1 MSPFLLS
8 FFAASGVLS
17 LIFFTFG
24 QAKLFLSL
32 YTESKPRLM
41 WAVMTNRGQGM
52 SLHKLYGRQL
62 SALSLCLTLACAPLF
77 SVQADEPEL
86 VPTDGSAT
94 LGETSQALV
103 QTEGQTPAVAM
114 MAGIQPL
121 PEGAAAKSR
130 ADIQSLLPAN
140 YTPVYMNQLAA
151 LYAARTMKPM
161 WENREAVQAFQ
172 QQLAEV
178 AIAGFQPQF
187 TQWIELLT
195 DPAVSGMARDVVLSD
210 AMMGY
215 LQFISS
221 IPVQGNRWLYSD
233 KPYTLSTPPLSVI
246 NQWQLALDNGVLPQF
261 VAGLAPQHPQYAAMH
276 QALLTQLTDSRPW
289 PQLTSSVKLSPGQ
302 WSKDVPAL
310 REILQRTGMMDSGPD
325 IALPGDNSV
334 VSPSAEP
341 VTKVRTTSTKPAVY
355 DRQLVDA
362 VKRFQTW
369 QGLGADGVI
378 GQSTRDW
385 LNVSPAQR
393 AGVLAL
399 NIQRLRLLPGKLSTG
414 IMVNIPAYSLVYY
427 LDGNQVLA
435 SRVIVGRPDRKTP
448 MMSSALNNVVVN
460 PPWNVPPTLARKDIL
475 PKVQND
481 PGYLESHGYT
491 MMRGWNS
498 NEAINPYNVDWS
510 TITAS
515 NLPFRFQQAPGAR
528 NSLGRYK
535 FNMPSSD
542 AIYLHDT
549 PNHNLFQKD
558 TRALS
563 SGCVRVN
570 KASELANMLLQDA
583 GWNDSRISDA
593 LKEGNTRYVN
603 IRQNIPVNLYY
614 LTAFVGADG
623 RAQYRTDIYNYDL
636 PARSGAQILPKAEQ
650 LIR

>member
-1 MSPFLLS
+1 MLLKK
-8 FFAASGVLS
+8 
-17 LIFFTFG
+17 I
-24 QAKLFLSL
+24 
-32 YTESKPRLM
+32 
-41 WAVMTNRGQGM
+41 
-52 SLHKLYGRQL
+52 HGRQL
-62 SALSLCLTLACAPLF
+62 SALSVCLTLIFAPLF
-77 SVQADEPEL
+77 NAQADEPEV
-86 VPTDGSAT
+86 VPVDSSAT
-94 LGETSQALV
+94 MGAQPTSLLQPLEQSSA
-103 QTEGQTPAVAM
+103 TAI
-114 MAGIQPL
+114 MAGI
-121 PEGAAAKSR
+121 KT
-130 ADIQSLLPAN
+130 LPADVDTQAVRQQLQSGLPSG
-140 YTPVYMNQLAA
+140 YTPAYLNQLTL
-151 LYAARTMKPM
+151 LYAAREMKPM
-161 WENREAVQAFQ
+161 WDDRDAVRAFQ

-187 TQWIELLT
+187 TAWVELLT
-195 DPAVSGMARDVVLSD
+195 DPTVTGMARDVVLSD

-215 LQFISS
+215 LQFVAG
-221 IPVQGNRWLYSD
+221 IPVNGNRWLYSE
-233 KPYTLSTPPLSVI
+233 KPYKLATPALSVI
-246 NQWQLALDNGVLPQF
+246 NQWQVSLDKGTLVRF
-261 VAGLAPQHPQYAAMH
+261 IASLAPAHPQYATMH
-276 QALLTQLTDSRPW
+276 QSLLQLVADTRPW
-289 PQLTSSVKLSPGQ
+289 PQLRGTTTLRPGQ
-302 WSKDVPAL
+302 WSSDVPAL
-310 REILQRTGMMDSGPD
+310 REILRRFGEADAGPK
-325 IALPGDNSV
+325 IALPGDDPQSVV
-334 VSPSAEP
+334 VSPSAP
-341 VTKVRTTSTKPAVY
+341 VEKKKSAVPADKPAAY
-355 DRQLVDA
+355 DRELVAA
-362 VKRFQTW
+362 VKAFQTA

-399 NIQRLRLLPGKLSTG
+399 NIQRLRLLPGTLSTG

-427 LDGNQVLA
+427 QNGSEVLA

-475 PKVQND
+475 PKLWND
-481 PGYLESHGYT
+481 PGYLERHGYT
-491 MMRGWNS
+491 VMRGWNS
-498 NEAINPYNVDWS
+498 NQAIDPYQVDWS

-515 NLPFRFQQAPGAR
+515 NLPFRFQQAPGER

-570 KASELANMLLQDA
+570 KASELANMLLGDA
-583 GWNDSRISDA
+583 GWNNTRISDA

-623 RAQYRTDIYNYDL
+623 RTQYRTDIYNYDL
-636 PARSGAQILPKAEQ
+636 TARSGAQILPKAEQ

>member
-1 MSPFLLS
+1 MLLN
-8 FFAASGVLS
+8 
-17 LIFFTFG
+17 
-24 QAKLFLSL
+24 K
-32 YTESKPRLM
+32 M
-41 WAVMTNRGQGM
+41 C
-52 SLHKLYGRQL
+52 GRRL
-62 SALSLCLTLACAPLF
+62 SAISLCLAVTFAPLF
-77 SVQADEPEL
+77 NAQADEPEMIPGDSSAA
-86 VPTDGSAT
+86 VSEQPTALSQPQVQASAT
-94 LGETSQALV
+94 AI
-103 QTEGQTPAVAM
+103 

-121 PEGAAAKSR
+121 PEGMSVDKAR
-130 ADIQSLLPAN
+130 AELQSQLPAGF
-140 YTPVYMNQLAA
+140 TPVYMSQLEL
-151 LYAARTMKPM
+151 LYAARDMKPM
-161 WENREAVQAFQ
+161 WENRDAVKAFQ

-187 TQWIELLT
+187 TTWVALLT
-195 DPAVSGMARDVVLSD
+195 DPAVTGQARDIVLSD
-210 AMMGY
+210 ALMGY
-215 LQFISS
+215 LHFIAN
-221 IPVQGNRWLYSD
+221 IPVKGNHWLYSN
-233 KPYTLSTPPLSVI
+233 KPYVLATPPISVI
-246 NQWQLALDNGVLPQF
+246 NQWQVALDNGQLTSF
-261 VAGLAPQHPQYAAMH
+261 IAGLAPQHPQYAAMH
-276 QALLTQLTDSRPW
+276 ESLLKLVSDTRPW
-289 PQLTSSVKLSPGQ
+289 PQLTSTSTLRPGE
-302 WSKDVPAL
+302 WSNDIPAL
-310 REILQRTGMMDSGPD
+310 REILRRTGM
-325 IALPGDNSV
+325 LESV
-334 VSPSAEP
+334 VSTAAKEGRSAYGSE
-341 VTKVRTTSTKPAVY
+341 
-355 DRQLVDA
+355 LVEA

-369 QGLGADGVI
+369 QGLGADGAI
-378 GQSTRDW
+378 GPATRDW
-385 LNVSPAQR
+385 LNVTPAQR

-399 NIQRLRLLPGKLSTG
+399 NIQRLRLLPGDLSTG

-427 LDGNQVLA
+427 QNGNQVLA

-475 PKVQND
+475 PKVWND
-481 PGYLESHGYT
+481 PGYLERHGYT
-491 MMRGWNS
+491 VMRGWNS
-498 NEAINPYNVDWS
+498 KETIDPWQVDWA

-583 GWNDSRISDA
+583 GWNDTRISDA
-593 LKEGNTRYVN
+593 LKQGDTRYVN

-623 RAQYRTDIYNYDL
+623 RTQYRTDIYNYDL
-636 PARSGAQILPKAEQ
+636 TARSSAQIVAKAEQ

>member
-1 MSPFLLS
+1 MLLN
-8 FFAASGVLS
+8 
-17 LIFFTFG
+17 
-24 QAKLFLSL
+24 K
-32 YTESKPRLM
+32 M
-41 WAVMTNRGQGM
+41 C
-52 SLHKLYGRQL
+52 GRRL
-62 SALSLCLTLACAPLF
+62 SAISLCLAVTFAPLF
-77 SVQADEPEL
+77 NAQADEPEMIPGDSSAS
-86 VPTDGSAT
+86 VSEQPTALSQPQVQSSAT
-94 LGETSQALV
+94 AI
-103 QTEGQTPAVAM
+103 

-121 PEGAAAKSR
+121 PQGVSVDQAR
-130 ADIQSLLPAN
+130 AELQSQLPAGF
-140 YTPVYMNQLAA
+140 TPVYMSQLEL
-151 LYAARTMKPM
+151 LYAAREMKPM
-161 WENREAVQAFQ
+161 WENRDAVKAFQ

-187 TQWIELLT
+187 TTWVALLT
-195 DPAVSGMARDVVLSD
+195 DPAVTGQARDIVLSD

-215 LQFISS
+215 LHFIAN
-221 IPVQGNRWLYSD
+221 IPVKGNRWLYSG
-233 KPYTLSTPPLSVI
+233 KPYALTTPPISVI
-246 NQWQLALDNGVLPQF
+246 NQWQVALDNGQLTSF
-261 VAGLAPQHPQYAAMH
+261 VASLAPQHPQYAAMH
-276 QALLTQLTDSRPW
+276 ESLLKLVGDTRPW
-289 PQLTSSVKLSPGQ
+289 PQLTGTATLRPGE
-302 WSKDVPAL
+302 WSNDIPEL
-310 REILQRTGMMDSGPD
+310 REILRRTGMLEST
-325 IALPGDNSV
+325 
-334 VSPSAEP
+334 VSTSAKEG
-341 VTKVRTTSTKPAVY
+341 RSAY
-355 DRQLVDA
+355 DRELVDA

-369 QGLGADGVI
+369 QGLGADGAI
-378 GQSTRDW
+378 GPATRDW
-385 LNVSPAQR
+385 LNVTPAQR

-399 NIQRLRLLPGKLSTG
+399 NIQRLRLLPSELSTG

-427 LDGNQVLA
+427 QNGNQVLA

-475 PKVQND
+475 PKLWND
-481 PGYLESHGYT
+481 PGYLERHGYT
-491 MMRGWNS
+491 VMRGWNS
-498 NEAINPYNVDWS
+498 KETIDPWQVDWA

-583 GWNDSRISDA
+583 GWNDTRISDA
-593 LKEGNTRYVN
+593 LKQGDTRYVN

-614 LTAFVGADG
+614 LTAFVGPDG
-623 RAQYRTDIYNYDL
+623 RTQYRTDIYNYDL
-636 PARSGAQILPKAEQ
+636 TARSSAQIVSKAEQ

>member
-1 MSPFLLS
+1 MLLNKICS
-8 FFAASGVLS
+8 
-17 LIFFTFG
+17 
-24 QAKLFLSL
+24 
-32 YTESKPRLM
+32 R
-41 WAVMTNRGQGM
+41 R
-52 SLHKLYGRQL
+52 L
-62 SALSLCLTLACAPLF
+62 SAISLCLAVTFAPLF
-77 SVQADEPEL
+77 SVQADEPEMIPGDSSAS
-86 VPTDGSAT
+86 VSEQPTALSQPQVQSSAT
-94 LGETSQALV
+94 AI
-103 QTEGQTPAVAM
+103 

-121 PEGAAAKSR
+121 PEGMSVDKAR
-130 ADIQSLLPAN
+130 AELQSQLPAGF
-140 YTPVYMNQLAA
+140 TPVYMSQLEL
-151 LYAARTMKPM
+151 LYAARDMKPM
-161 WENREAVQAFQ
+161 WENRDAVKAFQ

-187 TQWIELLT
+187 TTWVALLT
-195 DPAVSGMARDVVLSD
+195 DPAVTGQARDIVLSD
-210 AMMGY
+210 ALMGY
-215 LQFISS
+215 LHFIAN
-221 IPVQGNRWLYSD
+221 IPVKGNRWLYSN
-233 KPYTLSTPPLSVI
+233 KPYALATPPISVI
-246 NQWQLALDNGVLPQF
+246 NQWQVALDNGQLTSF
-261 VAGLAPQHPQYAAMH
+261 IASLAPQHPQYAAMH
-276 QALLTQLTDSRPW
+276 ESLLKLVSDTRPW
-289 PQLTSSVKLSPGQ
+289 PQLTSTATLRPGE
-302 WSKDVPAL
+302 WSNDIPAL
-310 REILQRTGMMDSGPD
+310 REILRRTGM
-325 IALPGDNSV
+325 LESV
-334 VSPSAEP
+334 VSTAAKEGRSAYGSE
-341 VTKVRTTSTKPAVY
+341 
-355 DRQLVDA
+355 LVEA

-369 QGLGADGVI
+369 QGLGADGAI
-378 GQSTRDW
+378 GPATRDW
-385 LNVSPAQR
+385 LNVTPAQR

-399 NIQRLRLLPGKLSTG
+399 NIQRLRLLPSDLSTG

-427 LDGNQVLA
+427 QNGNQVLA

-475 PKVQND
+475 PKLWND
-481 PGYLESHGYT
+481 PGYLERHGYT
-491 MMRGWNS
+491 VMRGWNS
-498 NEAINPYNVDWS
+498 KETIDPWQVDWA

-593 LKEGNTRYVN
+593 LKQGDTRYVN

-623 RAQYRTDIYNYDL
+623 RTQYRTDIYNYDL
-636 PARSGAQILPKAEQ
+636 TARSSAQIVSKAEQ

>member
-1 MSPFLLS
+1 MLLN
-8 FFAASGVLS
+8 
-17 LIFFTFG
+17 
-24 QAKLFLSL
+24 K
-32 YTESKPRLM
+32 M
-41 WAVMTNRGQGM
+41 C
-52 SLHKLYGRQL
+52 GRRL
-62 SALSLCLTLACAPLF
+62 SAISLCLAVTFAPLF
-77 SVQADEPEL
+77 NAQADEPEMIPGDSSAS
-86 VPTDGSAT
+86 VSEQPTALSQPQVQSSAT
-94 LGETSQALV
+94 AI
-103 QTEGQTPAVAM
+103 

-121 PEGAAAKSR
+121 PEGVSVDSAR
-130 ADIQSLLPAN
+130 AELQSQLPAGF
-140 YTPVYMNQLAA
+140 TPVYMSQLEL
-151 LYAARTMKPM
+151 LYAAREMKPM
-161 WENREAVQAFQ
+161 WENREAVKAFQ

-187 TQWIELLT
+187 TTWVALLT
-195 DPAVSGMARDVVLSD
+195 DPAVTGQARDIVLSD
-210 AMMGY
+210 ALMGY
-215 LQFISS
+215 LHFIAN
-221 IPVQGNRWLYSD
+221 IPVKGNRWLYSN
-233 KPYTLSTPPLSVI
+233 KPYALATPPISVI
-246 NQWQLALDNGVLPQF
+246 NQWQVALDNGQLTSF
-261 VAGLAPQHPQYAAMH
+261 ITGLAPQHPQYAAMH
-276 QALLTQLTDSRPW
+276 ESLLKLVSDTRPW
-289 PQLTSSVKLSPGQ
+289 PQLTSTATLRPGE
-302 WSKDVPAL
+302 WSNDIPAL
-310 REILQRTGMMDSGPD
+310 REILRRTGM
-325 IALPGDNSV
+325 LESV
-334 VSPSAEP
+334 VSTAAKEGRSAYSSE
-341 VTKVRTTSTKPAVY
+341 
-355 DRQLVDA
+355 LVAA

-369 QGLGADGVI
+369 QGLGADGAI
-378 GQSTRDW
+378 GPATRDW
-385 LNVSPAQR
+385 LNVTPAQR

-399 NIQRLRLLPGKLSTG
+399 NIQRLRLLPSDLSTG

-427 LDGNQVLA
+427 QNGNQVLA

-475 PKVQND
+475 PKVWND
-481 PGYLESHGYT
+481 PGYLERHGYT
-491 MMRGWNS
+491 VMRGWNS
-498 NEAINPYNVDWS
+498 KETIDPWQVDWA

-593 LKEGNTRYVN
+593 LKQGDTRYVN

-623 RAQYRTDIYNYDL
+623 RTQYRTDIYNYDL
-636 PARSGAQILPKAEQ
+636 TARSSAQIVSKAEQ

>member
-1 MSPFLLS
+1 MLLKK
-8 FFAASGVLS
+8 
-17 LIFFTFG
+17 T
-24 QAKLFLSL
+24 
-32 YTESKPRLM
+32 
-41 WAVMTNRGQGM
+41 
-52 SLHKLYGRQL
+52 HGRQL
-62 SALSLCLTLACAPLF
+62 SALSVCLTLIFAPLF
-77 SVQADEPEL
+77 NAKADEPEV
-86 VPTDGSAT
+86 VPVDSSAT
-94 LGETSQALV
+94 MGAQPTSLLQPLEQSSA
-103 QTEGQTPAVAM
+103 TAI
-114 MAGIQPL
+114 MAGI
-121 PEGAAAKSR
+121 KT
-130 ADIQSLLPAN
+130 LPADVDTQALRQQLQSGLPSG
-140 YTPVYMNQLAA
+140 YTPAYLNQLT
-151 LYAARTMKPM
+151 LIYAARDMKPM
-161 WENREAVQAFQ
+161 WEDRDAVRAFQ

-187 TQWIELLT
+187 TAWVELLT
-195 DPAVSGMARDVVLSD
+195 DPTVTGMARDVVLSD

-215 LQFISS
+215 LQFVAG
-221 IPVQGNRWLYSD
+221 IPVNGNRWLYSE
-233 KPYTLSTPPLSVI
+233 KPYKLATPALSVI
-246 NQWQLALDNGVLPQF
+246 NQWQVALDKGTLPRF
-261 VAGLAPQHPQYAAMH
+261 IASLAPAHPQYATMH
-276 QALLTQLTDSRPW
+276 QSLLQLVADTRPW
-289 PQLTSSVKLSPGQ
+289 PQLKSTTSLRPGQ
-302 WSKDVPAL
+302 WSSDVPAL
-310 REILQRTGMMDSGPD
+310 REILRRSGESD
-325 IALPGDNSV
+325 AGAKIALPGDDPQSVV
-334 VSPSAEP
+334 VSPSAP
-341 VTKVRTTSTKPAVY
+341 VVNKKSAIPADKPAAY
-355 DRQLVDA
+355 DRELVAA
-362 VKRFQTW
+362 VKAFQAA

-399 NIQRLRLLPGKLSTG
+399 NIQRLRLLPGTLSTG

-427 LDGNQVLA
+427 QNGSEVLA

-475 PKVQND
+475 PKVWND
-481 PGYLESHGYT
+481 PGYLERHGYT

-498 NEAINPYNVDWS
+498 NQPIDPYQVDWS

-515 NLPFRFQQAPGAR
+515 NLPFRFQQAPGER

-570 KASELANMLLQDA
+570 KASELANMLLGDA
-583 GWNDSRISDA
+583 GWNDTRISDA

-623 RAQYRTDIYNYDL
+623 RTQYRTDIYNYDL
-636 PARSGAQILPKAEQ
+636 TARSGAQILPKAEQ

>member
-1 MSPFLLS
+1 MLLKK
-8 FFAASGVLS
+8 
-17 LIFFTFG
+17 I
-24 QAKLFLSL
+24 
-32 YTESKPRLM
+32 
-41 WAVMTNRGQGM
+41 
-52 SLHKLYGRQL
+52 HGRQL
-62 SALSLCLTLACAPLF
+62 SALSVCLTLIFAPLF
-77 SVQADEPEL
+77 NAQADEPEV
-86 VPTDGSAT
+86 VPVDSSAT
-94 LGETSQALV
+94 MGAQPTSLLQPLEQSSA
-103 QTEGQTPAVAM
+103 TAI
-114 MAGIQPL
+114 MAGI
-121 PEGAAAKSR
+121 KT
-130 ADIQSLLPAN
+130 LPADVDTQAVRQQLHSGLPSG
-140 YTPVYMNQLAA
+140 YTPAYLNQLTL
-151 LYAARTMKPM
+151 LYAAREMKPM
-161 WENREAVQAFQ
+161 WDDRDAVRAFQ

-187 TQWIELLT
+187 TAWVELLT
-195 DPAVSGMARDVVLSD
+195 DPTVTGMARDVVLSD

-215 LQFISS
+215 LQFVAG
-221 IPVQGNRWLYSD
+221 IPVNGNRWLYSE
-233 KPYTLSTPPLSVI
+233 KPYKLATPALSVI
-246 NQWQLALDNGVLPQF
+246 NQWQVSLDKGTLVRF
-261 VAGLAPQHPQYAAMH
+261 IASLAPAHPQYATMH
-276 QALLTQLTDSRPW
+276 QSLLQLVADTRPW
-289 PQLTSSVKLSPGQ
+289 PQLRGTSTLRPGQ
-302 WSKDVPAL
+302 WSSDVPAL
-310 REILQRTGMMDSGPD
+310 REILRRSGEADAGPK
-325 IALPGDNSV
+325 IALPGDDPQSVV
-334 VSPSAEP
+334 VSPSAP
-341 VTKVRTTSTKPAVY
+341 VQKKKSAIPADKPAAY
-355 DRQLVDA
+355 DRELVAA
-362 VKRFQTW
+362 VKAFQTA

-399 NIQRLRLLPGKLSTG
+399 NIQRLRLLPGTLSTG

-427 LDGNQVLA
+427 QNGSEVLA

-475 PKVQND
+475 PKLWND
-481 PGYLESHGYT
+481 PGYLERHGYT
-491 MMRGWNS
+491 VMRGWNS
-498 NEAINPYNVDWS
+498 NQAIDPYQVDWS

-515 NLPFRFQQAPGAR
+515 NLPFRFQQAPGER

-570 KASELANMLLQDA
+570 KASELANMLLGDA
-583 GWNDSRISDA
+583 GWNNTRISDA

-623 RAQYRTDIYNYDL
+623 RTQYRTDIYNYDL
-636 PARSGAQILPKAEQ
+636 TARSGAQILPKAEQ

>member
-1 MSPFLLS
+1 MLLN
-8 FFAASGVLS
+8 
-17 LIFFTFG
+17 
-24 QAKLFLSL
+24 
-32 YTESKPRLM
+32 M
-41 WAVMTNRGQGM
+41 MC
-52 SLHKLYGRQL
+52 GRRL
-62 SALSLCLTLACAPLF
+62 SAISLCLAVTFAPLF
-77 SVQADEPEL
+77 NAQADEPEMIPGDSSAS
-86 VPTDGSAT
+86 VSEQPTALSQPQVQSSAT
-94 LGETSQALV
+94 AI
-103 QTEGQTPAVAM
+103 

-121 PEGAAAKSR
+121 PQGVSVDQAR
-130 ADIQSLLPAN
+130 AELQSQLPAGF
-140 YTPVYMNQLAA
+140 TPVYMSQLEL
-151 LYAARTMKPM
+151 LYAAREMKPM
-161 WENREAVQAFQ
+161 WENRDAVKAFQ

-187 TQWIELLT
+187 TTWVALLT
-195 DPAVSGMARDVVLSD
+195 DPAVTGQARDIVLSD

-215 LQFISS
+215 LHFIAN
-221 IPVQGNRWLYSD
+221 IPVKGNRWLYSD
-233 KPYTLSTPPLSVI
+233 KPYALTTPPISVI
-246 NQWQLALDNGVLPQF
+246 NQWQVALDNGQLTSF
-261 VAGLAPQHPQYAAMH
+261 VASLAPQHPQYAAMH
-276 QALLTQLTDSRPW
+276 ESLLKLVSDTRPW
-289 PQLTSSVKLSPGQ
+289 PQLTGTATLRPGE
-302 WSKDVPAL
+302 WSNDIPAL
-310 REILQRTGMMDSGPD
+310 REILRRTGMLEST
-325 IALPGDNSV
+325 
-334 VSPSAEP
+334 VSTSAKEG
-341 VTKVRTTSTKPAVY
+341 RSAY
-355 DRQLVDA
+355 DRELVDA

-369 QGLGADGVI
+369 QGLGADGAI
-378 GQSTRDW
+378 GPATRDW
-385 LNVSPAQR
+385 LNVTPAQR

-399 NIQRLRLLPGKLSTG
+399 NIQRLRLLPSDLSTG

-427 LDGNQVLA
+427 QNGNQVLA

-475 PKVQND
+475 PKLWND
-481 PGYLESHGYT
+481 PGYLERHGYT
-491 MMRGWNS
+491 VMRGWNS
-498 NEAINPYNVDWS
+498 KETIDPWQVDWA

-583 GWNDSRISDA
+583 GWNDTRISDA
-593 LKEGNTRYVN
+593 LKQGDTRYVN

-614 LTAFVGADG
+614 LTAFVGPDG
-623 RAQYRTDIYNYDL
+623 RTQYRTDIYNYDL
-636 PARSGAQILPKAEQ
+636 TARSSAQIVSKAEQ

>member
-1 MSPFLLS
+1 MLLKK
-8 FFAASGVLS
+8 
-17 LIFFTFG
+17 I
-24 QAKLFLSL
+24 
-32 YTESKPRLM
+32 
-41 WAVMTNRGQGM
+41 
-52 SLHKLYGRQL
+52 HGRQL
-62 SALSLCLTLACAPLF
+62 SALSVCLTLIFAPLF
-77 SVQADEPEL
+77 NAQADEPEV
-86 VPTDGSAT
+86 VPVDSSAT
-94 LGETSQALV
+94 MGAQPTSLLQPLEQSSA
-103 QTEGQTPAVAM
+103 TAI
-114 MAGIQPL
+114 MAGI
-121 PEGAAAKSR
+121 KT
-130 ADIQSLLPAN
+130 LPADVDTQAVRQQLQSGRPSG
-140 YTPVYMNQLAA
+140 YTPAYLNQLTL
-151 LYAARTMKPM
+151 LYAAREMKPM
-161 WENREAVQAFQ
+161 WDDRDAVRAFQ

-187 TQWIELLT
+187 TAWVELLT
-195 DPAVSGMARDVVLSD
+195 DPTVTGMARDVVLSD

-215 LQFISS
+215 LQFVAG
-221 IPVQGNRWLYSD
+221 IPVNGNRWLYSE
-233 KPYTLSTPPLSVI
+233 KPYKLATPALSVI
-246 NQWQLALDNGVLPQF
+246 NQWQVSLDKGTLVRF
-261 VAGLAPQHPQYAAMH
+261 IASLAPAHPQYATMH
-276 QALLTQLTDSRPW
+276 QSLLQLVADTRPW
-289 PQLTSSVKLSPGQ
+289 PQLRGTTTLRPGQ
-302 WSKDVPAL
+302 WSSDVPAL
-310 REILQRTGMMDSGPD
+310 REILRRSGEAD
-325 IALPGDNSV
+325 AGQKIALPGDDPQSVV
-334 VSPSAEP
+334 VSPSAP
-341 VTKVRTTSTKPAVY
+341 VQKKKSAVPADKPAAY
-355 DRQLVDA
+355 DRELVAA
-362 VKRFQTW
+362 VKAFQTA

-399 NIQRLRLLPGKLSTG
+399 NIQRLRLLPGTLSTG

-427 LDGNQVLA
+427 QNGSEVLA

-475 PKVQND
+475 PKLWND
-481 PGYLESHGYT
+481 PGYLERHGYT
-491 MMRGWNS
+491 VMRGWNS
-498 NEAINPYNVDWS
+498 NQAIDPYQVDWS

-515 NLPFRFQQAPGAR
+515 NLPFRFQQAPGER

-570 KASELANMLLQDA
+570 KASELANMLLGDA
-583 GWNDSRISDA
+583 GWNNTRISDA

-623 RAQYRTDIYNYDL
+623 RTQYRTDIYNYDL
-636 PARSGAQILPKAEQ
+636 TARSGAQILPKAEQ

>member
-1 MSPFLLS
+1 MLLKK
-8 FFAASGVLS
+8 
-17 LIFFTFG
+17 I
-24 QAKLFLSL
+24 
-32 YTESKPRLM
+32 
-41 WAVMTNRGQGM
+41 
-52 SLHKLYGRQL
+52 HGRQL
-62 SALSLCLTLACAPLF
+62 SALSVCLTLIFAPLF
-77 SVQADEPEL
+77 NARADEPEV
-86 VPTDGSAT
+86 VPVDSSAT
-94 LGETSQALV
+94 MGAQPTSLLQPLEQSSA
-103 QTEGQTPAVAM
+103 TAI
-114 MAGIQPL
+114 MAGIKQ
-121 PEGAAAKSR
+121 
-130 ADIQSLLPAN
+130 LPADVDTQALRQQLQTGLPAG
-140 YTPVYMNQLAA
+140 YTPAYLNQLT
-151 LYAARTMKPM
+151 LIYAARDMKPM
-161 WENREAVQAFQ
+161 WEDRDAVRAFQ

-187 TQWIELLT
+187 TAWVELLT
-195 DPAVSGMARDVVLSD
+195 DPTVTGMARDVVLSD

-215 LQFISS
+215 LQFVAG
-221 IPVQGNRWLYSD
+221 IPVNGNRWLYSE
-233 KPYTLSTPPLSVI
+233 KPYKLATPALSVI
-246 NQWQLALDNGVLPQF
+246 NQWQVALDKGTLPRF
-261 VAGLAPQHPQYAAMH
+261 IASLAPAHPQYATMH
-276 QALLTQLTDSRPW
+276 QSLLQLVADTRPW
-289 PQLTSSVKLSPGQ
+289 PQLKSTASLRPGQ
-302 WSKDVPAL
+302 WSSDVPAL
-310 REILQRTGMMDSGPD
+310 REILRRTGESDAGAK
-325 IALPGDNSV
+325 IALPGDDLQSVV
-334 VSPSAEP
+334 VSPSAP
-341 VTKVRTTSTKPAVY
+341 VVKKKSAVPADKPAAY
-355 DRQLVDA
+355 DRELVAA
-362 VKRFQTW
+362 VKAFQAA

-399 NIQRLRLLPGKLSTG
+399 NIQRLRLLPGALSTG

-427 LDGNQVLA
+427 QNGSEVLA

-475 PKVQND
+475 PKVWND
-481 PGYLESHGYT
+481 PGYLERHGYT

-498 NEAINPYNVDWS
+498 NQPIDPYQVDWS

-515 NLPFRFQQAPGAR
+515 NLPFRFQQAPGER

-570 KASELANMLLQDA
+570 KASELANMLLGDA
-583 GWNDSRISDA
+583 GWNDTRISDA

-623 RAQYRTDIYNYDL
+623 RTQYRTDIYNYDL
-636 PARSGAQILPKAEQ
+636 TARSGAQILPKAEQ

>member
-1 MSPFLLS
+1 MLLKK
-8 FFAASGVLS
+8 
-17 LIFFTFG
+17 I
-24 QAKLFLSL
+24 
-32 YTESKPRLM
+32 
-41 WAVMTNRGQGM
+41 
-52 SLHKLYGRQL
+52 HGRQL
-62 SALSLCLTLACAPLF
+62 SALSVCLTLIFAPLF
-77 SVQADEPEL
+77 NARADEPEL
-86 VPTDGSAT
+86 VPVDSSAT
-94 LGETSQALV
+94 MGAQPTSLLQPLEQSSA
-103 QTEGQTPAVAM
+103 TAI
-114 MAGIQPL
+114 MAGIKQ
-121 PEGAAAKSR
+121 
-130 ADIQSLLPAN
+130 LPADVDTQALRQQLQTGLPAG
-140 YTPVYMNQLAA
+140 YTPAYLNQLT
-151 LYAARTMKPM
+151 LIYAARDMKPM
-161 WENREAVQAFQ
+161 WEDRDAVRAFQ

-187 TQWIELLT
+187 TAWVELLT
-195 DPAVSGMARDVVLSD
+195 DPTVTGMARDVVLSD

-215 LQFISS
+215 LQFVAG
-221 IPVQGNRWLYSD
+221 IPVNGNRWLYSE
-233 KPYTLSTPPLSVI
+233 KPYKLATPALSVI
-246 NQWQLALDNGVLPQF
+246 NQWQVALDKGTLPRF
-261 VAGLAPQHPQYAAMH
+261 IASLAPAHPQYATMH
-276 QALLTQLTDSRPW
+276 QSLLQLVADTRPW
-289 PQLTSSVKLSPGQ
+289 PQLKSTASLRPGQ
-302 WSKDVPAL
+302 WSSDVPAL
-310 REILQRTGMMDSGPD
+310 REILRRTGESDAGAK
-325 IALPGDNSV
+325 IALPGDDPQSVV
-334 VSPSAEP
+334 VSPSAP
-341 VTKVRTTSTKPAVY
+341 VVKKKSAVPADKPAAY
-355 DRQLVDA
+355 DRELVAA
-362 VKRFQTW
+362 VKAFQAA

-399 NIQRLRLLPGKLSTG
+399 NIQRLRLLPGTLSTG

-427 LDGNQVLA
+427 QNGSEVLA

-475 PKVQND
+475 PKVWND
-481 PGYLESHGYT
+481 PGYLERHGYT

-498 NEAINPYNVDWS
+498 NQPIDPYQVDWS

-515 NLPFRFQQAPGAR
+515 NLPFRFQQAPGER

-570 KASELANMLLQDA
+570 KASELANMLLGDA
-583 GWNDSRISDA
+583 GWNDTRISDA

-623 RAQYRTDIYNYDL
+623 RTQYRTDIYNYDL
-636 PARSGAQILPKAEQ
+636 TARSGAQILPKAEQ

>member
-1 MSPFLLS
+1 MLLKK
-8 FFAASGVLS
+8 
-17 LIFFTFG
+17 T
-24 QAKLFLSL
+24 
-32 YTESKPRLM
+32 
-41 WAVMTNRGQGM
+41 
-52 SLHKLYGRQL
+52 HGRQL
-62 SALSLCLTLACAPLF
+62 SALSVCLTLIFAPLF
-77 SVQADEPEL
+77 NAQADEPEV
-86 VPTDGSAT
+86 VPVDSSAT
-94 LGETSQALV
+94 MGAQPTSLLQPLEQSSA
-103 QTEGQTPAVAM
+103 TAI
-114 MAGIQPL
+114 MAGI
-121 PEGAAAKSR
+121 KT
-130 ADIQSLLPAN
+130 LPADVDTQAVRQQLQSGLPSG
-140 YTPVYMNQLAA
+140 YTPAYLNQLTL
-151 LYAARTMKPM
+151 LYAAREMKPM
-161 WENREAVQAFQ
+161 WDDRDAVRAFQ

-187 TQWIELLT
+187 TAWVELLT
-195 DPAVSGMARDVVLSD
+195 DPTVTGMARDVVLSD

-215 LQFISS
+215 LQFVAG
-221 IPVQGNRWLYSD
+221 IPVNGNRWLYSE
-233 KPYTLSTPPLSVI
+233 KPYKLATPALSVI
-246 NQWQLALDNGVLPQF
+246 NQWQVSLDKGTLVRF
-261 VAGLAPQHPQYAAMH
+261 IASLAPAHPQYATMH
-276 QALLTQLTDSRPW
+276 QSLLQLVADTRPW
-289 PQLTSSVKLSPGQ
+289 PQLRGTSTLRPGQ
-302 WSKDVPAL
+302 WSSDVPAL
-310 REILQRTGMMDSGPD
+310 REILRRSGEADAGPK
-325 IALPGDNSV
+325 IALPGDDPQSVV
-334 VSPSAEP
+334 VSPSAP
-341 VTKVRTTSTKPAVY
+341 VQKKKSAVTADKPAAY
-355 DRQLVDA
+355 DRELVAA
-362 VKRFQTW
+362 VKAFQTA

-399 NIQRLRLLPGKLSTG
+399 NIQRLRLLPGTLSTG

-427 LDGNQVLA
+427 QNGSEVLA

-475 PKVQND
+475 PKLWND
-481 PGYLESHGYT
+481 PGYLERHGYT
-491 MMRGWNS
+491 VMRGWNS
-498 NEAINPYNVDWS
+498 NQAIDPYQVDWS

-515 NLPFRFQQAPGAR
+515 NLPFRFQQAPGER

-570 KASELANMLLQDA
+570 KASELANMLLGDA
-583 GWNDSRISDA
+583 GWNNTRISDA

-623 RAQYRTDIYNYDL
+623 RTQYRTDIYNYDL
-636 PARSGAQILPKAEQ
+636 TARSGAQILPKAEQ